1 MSAPFHRASIARPG
15 SFGVVRGHTPTS
27 LEQGSR
33 IYALVRMA
41 LLYDAKVGVAGSNPV
56 VRSRSEALSGASDSR
71 PGPSIARAGSFGGH
85 HRLLAVME
93 QRATTG
99 SAAEWRPRSLPQGIL
114 GKQRPFTK
122 YTRTMSAVQRYLVS
136 ASGQMSVPAAV
147 RHRWE
152 LDQGGPVDVID
163 LGFGVLTV
171 PAGQAQR
178 LLGDVLSRE
187 DHAAFVASLADDPDL
202 ATT

>member
-1 MSAPFHRASIARPG
+1 MPW
-15 SFGVVRGHTPTS
+15 V
-27 LEQGSR
+27 
-33 IYALVRMA
+33 
-41 LLYDAKVGVAGSNPV
+41 
-56 VRSRSEALSGASDSR
+56 
-71 PGPSIARAGSFGGH
+71 
-85 HRLLAVME
+85 
-93 QRATTG
+93 
-99 SAAEWRPRSLPQGIL
+99 
-114 GKQRPFTK
+114 TK
-122 YTRTMSAVQRYLVS
+122 YTLDMTAVQQYLVS

-152 LDQGGPVDVID
+152 LDNGGPVDVID

-178 LLGDVLSRE
+178 LLGDLLSRE